1 MHRTAPRDILILMR
15 PARWIWLL
23 ILLPGFALAQTI
35 QEKIDVDLVNVYV
48 SAMNDKGQFVKDL
61 TADDFQLKEDGM
73 VQTITHFT
81 NFSLDA
87 SGNLGEKGVPLT
99 VAFVIDTSASMGNT
113 ISRQQKIDI
122 VRNAAFR
129 LVDELREEDKVMLI
143 AFSEYPD
150 EVTPLTTD
158 RKRFGQDLLFQGVKG
173 GNTALLDSIYFAMEK
188 MKDEW
193 GRKIIV
199 VCSDGEDTASYLKFD
214 EVLSN
219 LIASDITV
227 LAFGTMAL
235 TSDSMR
241 GRFILQKLAEASG
254 GYAFFPTSL
263 SALDKMMEQLRQG
276 MRSQYSL
283 AYRPGNAGQAG
294 LWHKIELSCHH
305 AGLKLRYRQGYFS
318 K

>member
-1 MHRTAPRDILILMR
+1 MRSALLM
-15 PARWIWLL
+15 LL
-23 ILLPGFALAQTI
+23 LACPSAHSQPVR
-35 QEKIDVDLVNVYV
+35 ESVSVDLVNVYV
-48 SAMNDKGQFVKDL
+48 TAMDSKGKLVTDL
-61 TADDFQLKEDGM
+61 KQSDLQLMEDG
-73 VQTITHFT
+73 VPQEITHFT
-81 NFSLDA
+81 NFSLE
-87 SGNLGEKGVPLT
+87 GVEKLGEQGVPLT
-99 VAFVIDTSASMGNT
+99 VAFVIDTSDSMGDAVAGHK
-113 ISRQQKIDI
+113 KIDI
-122 VRNAAFR
+122 VRSAAIR
-129 LVDELREEDKVMLI
+129 LSDELRDGEDSLMLI

-158 RKRFGQDLLFQGVKG
+158 RKQFTHDLLFQDIKG

-188 MKDEW
+188 MKDVW

-235 TSDSMR
+235 NSSSMR
-241 GRFILQKLAEASG
+241 GRFILEKLAAASG
-254 GYAFFPTSL
+254 GYAFFPS
-263 SALDKMMEQLRQG
+263 SMKALDQVMEQLRQG

-283 AYRPGNAGQAG
+283 AYRPAREPQPGS
-294 LWHKIELSCHH
+294 WHKIVVKVLRPE
-305 AGLKLRYRQGYFS
+305 LKLRYREGYFA